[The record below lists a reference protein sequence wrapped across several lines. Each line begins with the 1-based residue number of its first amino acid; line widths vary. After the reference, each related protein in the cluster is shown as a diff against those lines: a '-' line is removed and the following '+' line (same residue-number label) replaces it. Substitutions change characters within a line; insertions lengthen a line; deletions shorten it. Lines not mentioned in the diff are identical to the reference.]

1 MFFCTVSERGEEHP
15 ARQWRAPLLERG
27 EEHNFMKTEIVTH
40 IYDKPIFRRSIPI
53 LPANQALRSRARALR
68 KAGVLSEV
76 IFWRQVRANT
86 FWKIDFD
93 RQRIIGSFIV
103 DFYVKSLGLI
113 IEIDGSSHNGKEEYD
128 AMREEFLVSLGLIV
142 FRISDFRVKHDLEN
156 VMTELEN
163 FIMET
168 FG

>member
-1 MFFCTVSERGEEHP
+1 MEKN
-15 ARQWRAPLLERG
+15 
-27 EEHNFMKTEIVTH
+27 NFMKTEIVTY

-128 AMREEFLVSLGLIV
+128 AMREEFLVSLDLIV
-142 FRISDFRVKHDLEN
+142 FRISDYRVKHDLEN

-163 FIMET
+163 FIIET

>member
-1 MFFCTVSERGEEHP
+1 
-15 ARQWRAPLLERG
+15 
-27 EEHNFMKTEIVTH
+27 MKTEIVTH
-40 IYDKPIFRRSIPI
+40 IYDKPIFRRNIPM
-53 LPANQALRSRARALR
+53 LPANQVLRSRARALR

-128 AMREEFLVSLGLIV
+128 ARREEFLVSLDLIV

>member
-1 MFFCTVSERGEEHP
+1 
-15 ARQWRAPLLERG
+15 
-27 EEHNFMKTEIVTH
+27 MKTEIVAL
-40 IYDKPIFRRSIPI
+40 IYDKPIFRRNIPI

-128 AMREEFLVSLGLIV
+128 AMREEFLVSLDLIV

-163 FIMET
+163 FIIET

>member
-1 MFFCTVSERGEEHP
+1 
-15 ARQWRAPLLERG
+15 
-27 EEHNFMKTEIVTH
+27 MKTEIVTH
-40 IYDKPIFRRSIPI
+40 IYDKAIFRRNIPI

-76 IFWRQVRANT
+76 IFWRQVRANN

-113 IEIDGSSHNGKEEYD
+113 IEIDGASHNDKEEYD
-128 AMREEFLVSLGLIV
+128 AMREEFLVNLGLIV
-142 FRISDFRVKHDLEN
+142 YRISDFRVKHDLEN
-156 VMTELEN
+156 VMTELER
-163 FIMET
+163 FINET
-168 FG
+168 FS

>member
-1 MFFCTVSERGEEHP
+1 
-15 ARQWRAPLLERG
+15 
-27 EEHNFMKTEIVTH
+27 MKTEIVTY

-128 AMREEFLVSLGLIV
+128 AMREEFLVSLDLIV
-142 FRISDFRVKHDLEN
+142 FRISDYRVKHDLEN

-163 FIMET
+163 FILET

>member
-1 MFFCTVSERGEEHP
+1 M
-15 ARQWRAPLLERG
+15 
-27 EEHNFMKTEIVTH
+27 
-40 IYDKPIFRRSIPI
+40 
-53 LPANQALRSRARALR
+53 
-68 KAGVLSEV
+68 

-128 AMREEFLVSLGLIV
+128 AMREEFLVSLDLIV
-142 FRISDFRVKHDLEN
+142 FRISDYRVKHDLEN

-163 FIMET
+163 FIIET

>member
-1 MFFCTVSERGEEHP
+1 VEKN
-15 ARQWRAPLLERG
+15 
-27 EEHNFMKTEIVTH
+27 NFMKTEIVTY

-128 AMREEFLVSLGLIV
+128 AMREEFLVSLDLIV
-142 FRISDFRVKHDLEN
+142 FRISDYRVKHDLEN

-163 FIMET
+163 FILET